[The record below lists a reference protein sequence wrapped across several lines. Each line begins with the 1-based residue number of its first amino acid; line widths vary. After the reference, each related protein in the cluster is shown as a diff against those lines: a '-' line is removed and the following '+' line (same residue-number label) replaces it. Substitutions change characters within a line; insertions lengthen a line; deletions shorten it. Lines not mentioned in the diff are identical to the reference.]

1 MTDTRASA
9 ATPAEADLAAE
20 ELRVKRQEFAVRRVE
35 ARAKFRLATRP
46 WWRGADPLVLAVMA
60 GILTLG
66 GNTFLAFFN
75 ARAATNQERTK
86 AANALEVEKEK
97 AKATLIIQAVST
109 DDPATARRNLFFF
122 LDAGIIRDPDQKIRA
137 AVEKY
142 APVLPSASGQPT
154 RTPPTT
160 PETYNDAFWSAS
172 LRPEWIKQLDASLSR
187 IVEARPRL
195 ERVAQTAHTP
205 WHIIGVFW
213 LLETGGSFTTH
224 LHNGDPLT
232 GPTVQVPSGRGWPAP
247 PGADAWEYSAVDAI
261 TVYHLNN
268 LDGLPIGE
276 ILGRLERANG
286 AGYQKRGFFSP
297 YLWAGTDLYEKGK
310 YVADGHFD
318 PAATS
323 KQPGAAALLR
333 RLQDQKIIDLRST
346 PTASAQPRP
355 NTQQ

>member
-1 MTDTRASA
+1 MADIHTSTPTT
-9 ATPAEADLAAE
+9 ATSDLAAE
-20 ELRVKRQEFAVRRVE
+20 ELRVKRQELAVRRLE
-35 ARAKFRLATRP
+35 ARAKFRMAAKP
-46 WWRGADPLVLAVMA
+46 WWRAADPLVLAVVA

-75 ARAATNQERTK
+75 SRAATNQERTK

-160 PETYNDAFWSAS
+160 PEAYNDAFWGAA
-172 LRPEWIKQLDASLSR
+172 LRPEWIKPLDAGLSK
-187 IVEARPRL
+187 ITEARPRL
-195 ERVAQTAHTP
+195 EKIAQSTHTP
-205 WHIIGVFW
+205 WYVIGVFW
-213 LLETGGSFTTH
+213 LLETGGSFTSH

-232 GPTVQVPSGRGWPAP
+232 GPTVHVPAGRGWPPP
-247 PGADAWEYSAVDAI
+247 PGADAWEYSTADAI
-261 TVYHLNN
+261 SLYHLDH
-268 LDGLPIGE
+268 LDGLQVGE
-276 ILGRLERANG
+276 ILARLERTNG
-286 AGYQKRGFFSP
+286 MGYQKRGSFSP

-310 YVADGHFD
+310 FVGDHQFD
-318 PAATS
+318 PEATS
-323 KQPGAAALLR
+323 RQLGVAALLR
-333 RLQDQKIIDLRST
+333 RLQDQRVIDLRGS
-346 PTASAQPRP
+346 PTASAQTRP
-355 NTQQ
+355 NTSQ

>member
-1 MTDTRASA
+1 MTDSTSSAPPTEA
-9 ATPAEADLAAE
+9 ATE
-20 ELRVKRQEFAVRRVE
+20 ELAIKREELAVRRAE
-35 ARAKFRLATRP
+35 AQAKLTMATRP
-46 WWRGADPLVLAVMA
+46 SWRGADPLVLAVVA
-60 GILTLG
+60 GIFTIG
-66 GNTFLAFFN
+66 GNTFLAYFN
-75 ARAATNQERTK
+75 AKAATDQERTK
-86 AANALEVEKEK
+86 ASNALEVEKEK

-142 APVLPSASGQPT
+142 APVLPSVSG
-154 RTPPTT
+154 RTPPST

-187 IVEARPRL
+187 IAEARPRL
-195 ERVAQTAHTP
+195 EKVAQAVNTP
-205 WHIIGVFW
+205 WHVIGVFW
-213 LLETGGSFTTH
+213 LLETGGSLTAH

-232 GPTVQVPSGRGWPAP
+232 GPTVHVPAGRGWPPP
-247 PGADAWEYSAVDAI
+247 PGADAWEFSAADAI
-261 TVYHLNN
+261 TLARLNN

-286 AGYQKRGFFSP
+286 TGYQKRGFFSP

-310 YVADGHFD
+310 YVADNRFD
-318 PAATS
+318 SEAVA

-333 RLQDQKIIDLRST
+333 RLQDQKIIDLRN
-346 PTASAQPRP
+346 PSAQARQ
-355 NTQQ
+355 NARQ